1 MSGHMDYKLATK
13 AFKAEILQ
21 NDTGGAYIEL
31 PFDVEAVLGSKRPKV
46 LATFD
51 GESYRG
57 TAARYGTEAHIVII
71 TKAIREK
78 IRKAPGDTVEVTIEA
93 DTAPRTVATPKDF
106 ASAMKAQP
114 AAAAFWKELSYTHR
128 REYVQWIEEAKKAE
142 TRDRRIAKA
151 VGMLAEGKKAR

>member
-1 MSGHMDYKLATK
+1 MTK
-13 AFKAEILQ
+13 QAFKAEILQ

-31 PFDVEAVLGSKRPKV
+31 PFDAEAVLGSKRPKV

-51 GESYRG
+51 GEAYRG

-78 IRKAPGDTVEVTIEA
+78 LGKAPGDAVRVTIEP
-93 DTAPRTVATPKDF
+93 DTKPRTVTAPKDF
-106 ASAMKAQP
+106 AMAMKARP
-114 AAAAFWKELSYTHR
+114 AAATFWKELSYTHK

-142 TRDRRIAKA
+142 TRERRIAKA
-151 VGMLAEGKKAR
+151 IGMLAEGKKAR